1 MSFVVAI
8 DGPAGVGKGT
18 IAKRVADDLGLITID
33 TGATYR
39 CVTVAI
45 LDRGIKLD
53 ELDKITE
60 LLKQIKIEMV
70 LEDAETKVYLD
81 GKNVTTRIRE
91 DDVNNFVSSVSTI
104 KEVREEMVNLQ
115 RKLAEGK
122 NVIMEGRDIGT
133 VVFPNATVKIFLDA
147 SLEERAWRRYNQ
159 N

>member
-60 LLKQIKIEMV
+60 LLKQIKIEIEERENNKV
-70 LEDAETKVYLD
+70 RIKVFNTGEKIKEENLNKIWQRFYKEDTSRNRAE
-81 GKNVTTRIRE
+81 GRNRNR
-91 DDVNNFVSSVSTI
+91 VSTS
-104 KEVREEMVNLQ
+104 KSHNEQLPKQ
-115 RKLAEGK
+115 LWSRKQS
-122 NVIMEGRDIGT
+122 R
-133 VVFPNATVKIFLDA
+133 
-147 SLEERAWRRYNQ
+147 WRRVLF
-159 N
+159 

>member
-45 LDRGIKLD
+45 IDRGIKL
-53 ELDKITE
+53 EEIDKIKE
-60 LLKQIKIEMV
+60 LLKQIKIEMT
-70 LEDAETKVYLD
+70 LDEGETKVYLD
-81 GKNVTTRIRE
+81 GKDVTTRIRE
-91 DDVNNFVSSVSTI
+91 DDVNNFVSPVSTI
-104 KEVREEMVNLQ
+104 KEVREELGNLQ

-122 NVIMEGRDIGT
+122 NVIMEGRG
-133 VVFPNATVKIFLDA
+133 K
-147 SLEERAWRRYNQ
+147 R
-159 N
+159 